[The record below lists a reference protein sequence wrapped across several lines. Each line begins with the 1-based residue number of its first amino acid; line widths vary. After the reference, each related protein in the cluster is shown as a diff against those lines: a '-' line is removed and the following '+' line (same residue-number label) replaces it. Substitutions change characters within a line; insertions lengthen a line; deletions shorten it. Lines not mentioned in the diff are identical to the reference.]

1 VAGLEL
7 VPEDDPADVCYPVRR
22 AILLRSLLGLMDERN
37 GARRL
42 EMDPGLLAALLE
54 VTRYQHGSRS
64 FEKITEALKQG
75 ARLGYRRSALPSDEV
90 LAMNVGDLAGFKR
103 LLDRSAM
110 LQPQA
115 PLLAAAIHAR
125 WLESASPENIFRK
138 AFDDLPAEVKGDN
151 IAAALRIGD
160 ILAVAGLELV
170 PEDDPRRP
178 LTDVDRVL
186 KNHLETLAEEEHR
199 GWMDVRLK
207 NGWRPC
213 ERTGDRELRRQQRE
227 ARMSDCIAPYSD
239 LPQEE
244 REKDRG
250 AILWYPK
257 AAALAGLKIV
267 AMGARS

>member
-1 VAGLEL
+1 
-7 VPEDDPADVCYPVRR
+7 
-22 AILLRSLLGLMDERN
+22 
-37 GARRL
+37 
-42 EMDPGLLAALLE
+42 
-54 VTRYQHGSRS
+54 
-64 FEKITEALKQG
+64 
-75 ARLGYRRSALPSDEV
+75 
-90 LAMNVGDLAGFKR
+90 
-103 LLDRSAM
+103 
-110 LQPQA
+110 
-115 PLLAAAIHAR
+115 
-125 WLESASPENIFRK
+125 
-138 AFDDLPAEVKGDN
+138 
-151 IAAALRIGD
+151 
-160 ILAVAGLELV
+160 
-170 PEDDPRRP
+170 
-178 LTDVDRVL
+178 VL